1 MVLLMNEAKRRQ
13 VNNMV
18 PEGRNTWHDV
28 AANLGHTMR
37 DGGVADSYKHGDKIG
52 LLDKQEKEYQQA
64 MVLGE
69 LKHQI
74 VKVENSRV
82 RRVRVD
88 ALCKLVDT
96 LDTFIIGEGETDLLR
111 EDDEMDREKVGD
123 YLSGAKIAVKRS
135 DMWSVLGKKVTFLV
149 QQCLKDRE
157 EYWNEFNSDNAKQ
170 CTMEGDVIRKSHQ
183 AIDDELW
190 YVMMLYCRALS
201 MFPEIME
208 EAMQARIYKNIL
220 ETIIMDIDML
230 VQYELEERTAV
241 SCIEAI
247 VGLQEHGPLIY
258 VELVK
263 NERFIEQILE
273 SILGNSLV
281 PEQVRIAAAKAV
293 IVMMQ
298 DTREGKSTSLSP
310 EAIIQA
316 ENYSKAEN
324 ARLEAKDYISTR
336 LSKEGAMLITSSS
349 VVNNNKNDS
358 SHLERR
364 ASALAMLLLHT
375 YDVE

>member
-1 MVLLMNEAKRRQ
+1 
-13 VNNMV
+13 
-18 PEGRNTWHDV
+18 
-28 AANLGHTMR
+28 
-37 DGGVADSYKHGDKIG
+37 
-52 LLDKQEKEYQQA
+52 
-64 MVLGE
+64 
-69 LKHQI
+69 
-74 VKVENSRV
+74 
-82 RRVRVD
+82 
-88 ALCKLVDT
+88 
-96 LDTFIIGEGETDLLR
+96 
-111 EDDEMDREKVGD
+111 
-123 YLSGAKIAVKRS
+123 
-135 DMWSVLGKKVTFLV
+135 
-149 QQCLKDRE
+149 
-157 EYWNEFNSDNAKQ
+157 
-170 CTMEGDVIRKSHQ
+170 
-183 AIDDELW
+183 
-190 YVMMLYCRALS
+190 